1 MKKALVVSAI
11 ASNQG
16 KTLLSM
22 ALLHHFKNRVRPF
35 KIGPDFIDPQFHTR
49 ICNTPSVNLDTF
61 MMNESQVKWIFN
73 KYSDKEISI
82 CEGVMG
88 FYDGMDKGSSAY
100 DVAKLLNIATILLL
114 DGSSTYIT
122 VCAVLKGLKT
132 YKDETQSKP

>member
-1 MKKALVVSAI
+1 MKALCISAI

-16 KTLLSM
+16 KTILTM
-22 ALLHHFKNRVRPF
+22 ALLHHFKDSVRPF

-49 ICNTPSVNLDTF
+49 ICHTPSVNLDTF
-61 MMNESQVKWIFN
+61 MMNETQVKWIFN

-100 DVAKLLNIATILLL
+100 DLSKLLNIPTVLLL
-114 DGSSTYIT
+114 H
-122 VCAVLKGLKT
+122 
-132 YKDETQSKP
+132 